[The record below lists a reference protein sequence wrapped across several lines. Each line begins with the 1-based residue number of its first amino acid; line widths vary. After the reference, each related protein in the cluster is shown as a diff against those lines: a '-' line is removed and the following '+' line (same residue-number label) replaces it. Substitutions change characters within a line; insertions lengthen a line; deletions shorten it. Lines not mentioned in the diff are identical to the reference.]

1 MLIYLILQL
10 VYGVVA
16 IITSPLLLLN
26 LIPNFSVTGGTL
38 PFGTDALL
46 VSAVSMFKATMILFP
61 PFETVYNAALL
72 YLGFEGIMF
81 ILRLVL
87 GHRLKDHPID

>member
-10 VYGVVA
+10 VYGVIA

-26 LIPNFSVTGGTL
+26 LIPDFSVTSGTL
-38 PFGTDALL
+38 PFGTDQLL
-46 VSAVSMFKATMILFP
+46 IYAVSMFKAVAEIFP
-61 PFETVYNAALL
+61 PFQVVYTAALL

-81 ILRLVL
+81 ILKLIL
-87 GHRLKDHPID
+87 GHRAPSHPIE